1 MKLKELLEKVHDNN
15 KVMYNGNCVGTIES
29 IMDGNNREYAYY
41 ILNKFVTDIF
51 AVSDSP
57 YVYIFITD
65 EDLKEVF

>member
-15 KVMYNGNCVGTIES
+15 KVIYNGNCVGTIDS
-29 IMDGNNREYAYY
+29 IMDSNREYAYY
-41 ILNKFVTDIF
+41 MLNKFVTDIF
-51 AVSDSP
+51 AVSDSA